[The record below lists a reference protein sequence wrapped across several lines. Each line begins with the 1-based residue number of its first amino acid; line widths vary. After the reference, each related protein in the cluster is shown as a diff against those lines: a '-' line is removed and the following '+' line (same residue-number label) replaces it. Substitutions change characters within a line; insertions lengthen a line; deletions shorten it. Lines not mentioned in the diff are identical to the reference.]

1 MLTLR
6 TWRTALKPMLM
17 AAALIGVLASTT
29 VASQAADPLPSWNEG
44 PAKQSIINFVERVTT
59 PGSPDFVPVA
69 ERIATFD
76 NDGTLW
82 CEQPIPVQL
91 YFVLDR
97 VKALAPQHPEW
108 KATEPFASL
117 LRGDLQPMLAG
128 GDHEILEVMMATHAG
143 MTTAEF
149 EQIVKDWI
157 ATARHPKTGQLF
169 TDMVYQPM
177 LEVLSYLRANGFK
190 NFIVSGGGIEFM
202 RAWTERIY
210 GVPPEQVIGSSI
222 KTKFEMRD
230 GKPVLVRLPE
240 LNFNDDKG
248 DKPVGINQYI
258 GHRPIAA
265 FGNSSGDK
273 EMLEYTQGGSGARF
287 MLLVLHDDAARE
299 YAYGPALGL
308 PDPKLGAFPQALYEQ
323 AKKEGWTVVSMKDDW
338 NQVFPFEQSPVTAID
353 ILLEPDATMLRH
365 AEAVN
370 ANHLKIYPQG
380 FALDAAH
387 RPHVTM
393 IQRFVHTADLDKVYD
408 AAGKVFARV
417 NVAGMT
423 LEASKYYY
431 MPIKDLGV
439 SGIAAKP
446 TPELLK
452 LQADLIAA
460 VDPFTVS
467 SGNSGAFV
475 TTPDD
480 RVIDPLLIEYVST
493 FVPNASG
500 EHFNPHVSTGLAP
513 RTYLDKLLA
522 EPFEPFT
529 FSPAGAAVYQLG
541 QFGTAAKKL
550 KEFDLKP

>member
-1 MLTLR
+1 
-6 TWRTALKPMLM
+6 M
-17 AAALIGVLASTT
+17 AAALIGALAFTT
-29 VASQAADPLPSWNEG
+29 VAAQATDPLPSWNDG
-44 PAKQSIINFVERVTT
+44 PAKQSIINFVEKVTK
-59 PGSPDFVPVA
+59 PGSPDFVPVS

-82 CEQPIPVQL
+82 CEQPVPVQL
-91 YFVLDR
+91 YFALDR

-108 KATEPFASL
+108 NTTEPFASL
-117 LRGDLQPMLAG
+117 LKGDLQTALAG
-128 GDHEILEVMMATHAG
+128 GDRALLEVMLATHAG

-177 LEVLSYLRANGFK
+177 LEVLAYLRANGFK

-202 RAWTERIY
+202 RPWTDRIY

-222 KTKFEMRD
+222 KTKFEMRE

-240 LNFNDDKG
+240 LNFNDDQG
-248 DKPVGINQYI
+248 DKPVGINQHI
-258 GHRPIAA
+258 GRRPIAS
-265 FGNSSGDK
+265 FGNSRGDK

-408 AAGKVFARV
+408 AAGKVFARA
-417 NVAGMT
+417 NVAGMK
-423 LEASKYYY
+423 LEAFKYYY
-431 MPIKDLGV
+431 IPIRDLGV
-439 SGIAAKP
+439 SGIVAKP

-460 VDPFTVS
+460 VEPFTVP

-493 FVPNASG
+493 FVPDASG